1 MSHNSDLHT
10 IWRKQFWFSLQV
22 LFLSSETSFN
32 TSSAIKF
39 VLMVCLH
46 YAILWISCLTESVP
60 ENNLDVRF
68 LIMVIKKKKN
78 LHSVTSVRYTQS
90 SLKGCSRL
98 ASRIFLIT
106 RTLLGGL
113 FHVNRWL
120 AGSWMCLEKRTQ
132 CNTNLQDC

>member
-1 MSHNSDLHT
+1 MSHNSDLHI

-68 LIMVIKKKKN
+68 LIMVIKKKKEFTFCY
-78 LHSVTSVRYTQS
+78 LGKIHTE
-90 SLKGCSRL
+90 LFKRL
-98 ASRIFLIT
+98 QQTGIT
-106 RTLLGGL
+106 YLFNNKDTLGR
-113 FHVNRWL
+113 FVPCQPL
-120 AGSWMCLEKRTQ
+120 ACWILNVPREE
-132 CNTNLQDC
+132 NTM

>member
-1 MSHNSDLHT
+1 M
-10 IWRKQFWFSLQV
+10 I
-22 LFLSSETSFN
+22 
-32 TSSAIKF
+32 
-39 VLMVCLH
+39 CLH
-46 YAILWISCLTESVP
+46 YVALWISRLTESIT

-68 LIMVIKKKKN
+68 LIMVKKTPN
-78 LHSVTSVRYTQS
+78 LDSVTSVRYTQS

-120 AGSWMCLEKRTQ
+120 AGS
-132 CNTNLQDC
+132 